1 MPIRVLAPELVNQI
15 AAGEV
20 VERPASVVKELVEN
34 SLDAGARRILVE
46 VEGGGAD
53 LVRVT
58 DDGAGIAADEMLL
71 AVAAHATSKVST
83 SDDLAAIHTFGF
95 RGEALA
101 SIASVSRFRMVS
113 CTRASDVGTEIE
125 VEGTTLRG
133 PRPAPARPGTMIE
146 VRTLCFNVPARR

>member
-95 RGEALA
+95 RGEA
-101 SIASVSRFRMVS
+101 
-113 CTRASDVGTEIE
+113 VGVDRKRVAISY
-125 VEGTTLRG
+125 GFLHARQRCWHCDRG
-133 PRPAPARPGTMIE
+133 
-146 VRTLCFNVPARR
+146 